1 MSKYKLYKFLMWF
14 VLISDF
20 MMSVI
25 YAYYMI
31 GWGIQIISL
40 LLFMKILLVFLPLGI
55 IIVNGKL
62 VENYF
67 SDVLEQLSNAIKN
80 INTDGIDERAKKREL
95 KDVIESIDELKASIE
110 EKDHIYE
117 IMNKIL
123 VSTVTNMELEN
134 FFKNVM
140 SDIMELVES
149 NWAVFYSVNKITNRL
164 EITDSVGF
172 GNSLYSQFDI
182 SIEEGSL
189 GQAVTKNEIKI
200 LKDLPD
206 DSIFVTKSFLGK
218 VVPKNVMVVPIDD
231 DNDVLGVM
239 ALASVYDYTDTHIE
253 IMKKI
258 SKYIAYAINNG
269 NYYNKNIRLANE
281 LKFQNQLI
289 QNLNEDLEIKIKER
303 TALLDNII
311 NGVMG
316 AAIISIDKNKR
327 IKIINEEAIRLF
339 DINDAVGK
347 NVNFIFSN
355 RNDEF
360 EKKINKGLD
369 ILAEKE
375 RITDSCDYT
384 AKDGEKY
391 KFDMEMFCM
400 YNVDGQPDG
409 ITAVI
414 RTKKMEEV

>member
-1 MSKYKLYKFLMWF
+1 MWF

-31 GWGIQIISL
+31 GWGNQIISL

>member
-31 GWGIQIISL
+31 GWGNQIISL